1 MAPPA
6 SEQLT
11 ALRKYKTVSNHDKC
25 LTQLQLLSLPR
36 QHWKEQASCNA
47 RTSQELI
54 TEGKKERNILAKRKH
69 RRKSQLNGV
78 KTMVLFTSQQKALR
92 VTALFLLDRQSQPGL
107 GEMQLRFI
115 AEWRQLSKHEAPSAG
130 RGHRHRRDAL
140 NNSKPYFPRC
150 VWKQ

>member
-1 MAPPA
+1 MTNASRSFSSPAFLAPFPG
-6 SEQLT
+6 
-11 ALRKYKTVSNHDKC
+11 
-25 LTQLQLLSLPR
+25 

-54 TEGKKERNILAKRKH
+54 TEGKKESNILAKRKH

-78 KTMVLFTSQQKALR
+78 KTMVLFTSQQQTLH
-92 VTALFLLDRQSQPGL
+92 VTALILLDRQSQQGL

-115 AEWRQLSKHEAPSAG
+115 AKWRQLSKQEAPSAG

-140 NNSKPYFPRC
+140 NNSKRYSPRC
-150 VWKQ
+150 VWKQWVFLTEVTQIHEGLW